1 MSGSGEL
8 YKERVR
14 EENRKRVG
22 GIGEEGA
29 GDGALESGRGE
40 EEKGEGKAD

>member
-1 MSGSGEL
+1 M
-8 YKERVR
+8 
-14 EENRKRVG
+14 G